1 MGDEAGCDRQG
12 RGGCVCPSYLLRKRR
27 SGGFPAFH
35 GGAALENQGRFF
47 LQPWIFAWGLRGQ
60 STCAKPRTKLEIL
73 PVEHLD
79 YTKTYEQPREIRQ
92 PHLGVDGWQRQRKVT
107 LGGRQQSTLSNRRHS
122 QFHPSTTV
130 SPMEIHHADPCSKTV
145 AQLCP
150 MEIHHADPCSRTVV
164 DRAKSLHA
172 LSHAA
177 PSVPSPDLF
186 FSIVLSFFLFFFRFS
201 TNFLWG
207 EPVSLQSLSS
217 SAMAIPVNG
226 RTMVNCGCNTC
237 PVHRRHATMSFR
249 FKKI

>member
-12 RGGCVCPSYLLRKRR
+12 RGGCVCPSYPLRKRR

-35 GGAALENQGRFF
+35 GGAASESQGRFF
-47 LQPWIFAWGLRGQ
+47 LQPWIISMGLKGGSRPG
-60 STCAKPRTKLEIL
+60 AKPRTKSKFCRLNITD
-73 PVEHLD
+73 HNS
-79 YTKTYEQPREIRQ
+79 YEQPREIRQ
-92 PHLGVDGWQRQRKVT
+92 PHLGIDGRQRQRKVT

-130 SPMEIHHADPCSKTV
+130 SPQNCSKTV

-186 FSIVLSFFLFFFRFS
+186 FSIVLSFFYFFFRFS

-207 EPVSLQSLSS
+207 GPVSLQSLSS